1 MSDTSFYVGNRRVR
15 ISGALKGVMI
25 YVLIDLVMSG
35 LNSFGQFLYSLK
47 EADWTALWGPQK
59 WGLVMM
65 QVGGF
70 LGSAL
75 LMLKGVTSKS
85 TRPEPPPTPST
96 PTTP

>member
-1 MSDTSFYVGNRRVR
+1 
-15 ISGALKGVMI
+15 
-25 YVLIDLVMSG
+25 
-35 LNSFGQFLYSLK
+35 
-47 EADWTALWGPQK
+47 LWGPQK

-96 PTTP
+96 LTTP